1 MPAAPKPALAQSY
14 AANVVLVILTLFPG
28 LINTSAISLDAS
40 VIGSDLHVAPA
51 LAATLPLL
59 SDAALA
65 FGCVLAAELGR
76 RVEGRLLFYVLL
88 AGSLISAFASATAT
102 AFPVLLAAHVVHGL
116 LSGMLFVVV
125 VPPLLTTFGSKKL
138 GATASVMVPAL
149 FGASTLGPPL
159 GAVVAFSSLWRVL
172 FAAEVGVALI
182 AMLLAALT
190 LQKREPQA
198 TNEPLD
204 WGALLLA
211 ALGSAGVYMGTGRLA
226 NSDLRDPLADAAIVV
241 GMAAY
246 AALIATEAAKKYPLV
261 PVRKL
266 ATSVAIIG
274 TIATVAGSVSF
285 AALNGGLMLS
295 LLRVE
300 GLTPHDA
307 GLTLWP
313 EFLAAVASGFAFGQ
327 LVTTRWVILSGAAGL
342 VIIAAAALCAR
353 ALAPVWA
360 QDAGWIGAVGAF
372 GAGLSVSP
380 GLFVVTLSFERAL
393 VGRAIA
399 LLNLFRLTGGFIS
412 VPGVQFWIGSQTA
425 HHLAAVGAGPAAA
438 VEAAARA
445 YVTGNALPAGAPRS
459 ALPHAL
465 SLGIADADVLIVAL
479 TAIGLIAIVALL
491 RATHLKLRAPDLE
504 RFDRGEPAL
513 GTPALV

>member
-1 MPAAPKPALAQSY
+1 MAAPKPALAQSY

-28 LINTSAISLDAS
+28 LINTSAISLDAA

-76 RVEGRLLFYVLL
+76 RVEARLLFYVLL
-88 AGSLISAFASATAT
+88 AVSLISALASATAT
-102 AFPVLLAAHVVHGL
+102 TFGVLLAAHVVHGL
-116 LSGMLFVVV
+116 MSGMLFVVV
-125 VPPLLTTFGSKKL
+125 LPPLLTTFGSRKL
-138 GATASVMVPAL
+138 SATASVMVPVL

-159 GAVVAFSSLWRVL
+159 GALVAVSSLWRVL

-182 AMLLAALT
+182 AVLLAAFT

-198 TNEPLD
+198 TDDPPD
-204 WGALLLA
+204 WAALLLA
-211 ALGSAGVYMGTGRLA
+211 ALGSAGVYIGTGRLA
-226 NSDLRDPLADAAIVV
+226 NSDLHDPLTV
-241 GMAAY
+241 GPILAGVAAY
-246 AALIATEAAKKYPLV
+246 AALIAIEAAKKQPLV

-274 TIATVAGSVSF
+274 TIATVMGSVSF
-285 AALNGGLMLS
+285 SALNGGLTLG
-295 LLRVE
+295 LLRAQ
-300 GLTPHDA
+300 GLAPHEA

-313 EFLAAVASGFAFGQ
+313 ESVAALASGLVFAR
-327 LVTTRWVILSGAAGL
+327 LVTTRWVVLTGAAGL
-342 VIIAAAALCAR
+342 VFIAAAAVVAR
-353 ALAPVWA
+353 ALAPVSVH
-360 QDAGWIGAVGAF
+360 DAGWIGALGAF

-399 LLNLFRLTGGFIS
+399 LLNLFRLTGGFIA
-412 VPGVQFWIGSQTA
+412 VPGVQYAIGSQTA
-425 HHLAAVGAGPAAA
+425 QHLAAAGAGSAVA

-445 YVTGNALPAGAPRS
+445 YVTGNPLPAGAPRG

-465 SLGIADADVLIVAL
+465 SLGVADADMLIVVIAAL
-479 TAIGLIAIVALL
+479 GLAVIVAVLL
-491 RATHLKLRAPDLE
+491 ATHVTLRAPDLE

-513 GTPALV
+513 ITPELV